1 MELKVALTRHT
12 PHSHSTVIPE
22 PALTPAVSEPELRL
36 VRALEAD
43 SH

>member
-22 PALTPAVSEPELRL
+22 PALAVSEPELRL
-36 VRALEAD
+36 VRAPEAD